1 MRKIV
6 VFSMFLLCFACISV
20 QSQSNTYVF
29 QKELSQK
36 GKLLKADVLGNV
48 YLSDGSVIYKYDN
61 QLNFQYSFADFSLGK
76 IHSFDVSNPMK
87 IMVFFGELMQLSFL
101 NNTLSIQ
108 NTLFLLRDL
117 QFVQPTQ
124 VCLSYDNGFWVYD
137 EMKDRLVRYDANTIK
152 VNESQI
158 LTNVIG
164 EKIYPNSMQEVGG
177 LYLILNS
184 PKIGFIIFD
193 KYGTY
198 LKRIP
203 ITDVSYFNVWNGQL
217 VFVKNNSIQ
226 VLNIETVD
234 IQSYILPDA
243 DAEQVIINGKQLI
256 ILTAKGMV
264 KMYFIPN

>member
-1 MRKIV
+1 
-6 VFSMFLLCFACISV
+6 
-20 QSQSNTYVF
+20 
-29 QKELSQK
+29 
-36 GKLLKADVLGNV
+36 
-48 YLSDGSVIYKYDN
+48 
-61 QLNFQYSFADFSLGK
+61 
-76 IHSFDVSNPMK
+76 
-87 IMVFFGELMQLSFL
+87 MVFFGELMQLSFL

-198 LKRIP
+198 LKRFP
-203 ITDVSYFNVWNGQL
+203 ISDVSYFNVWNGQL

>member
-1 MRKIV
+1 
-6 VFSMFLLCFACISV
+6 MFLFCVASLYT
-20 QSQSNTYVF
+20 QSQTPHYIF

-36 GKLLKADVLGNV
+36 GKLLKADVLGNL
-48 YLSDGSVIYKYDN
+48 YISDGAVIYKYDN
-61 QLNFQYSFADFSLGK
+61 QFNFQFSYADFSIGK
-76 IHSFDVSNPMK
+76 IYSFDVSNPMK
-87 IMVFFGELMQLSFL
+87 IMVFFGDLMRLSFL

-108 NTLFLLRDL
+108 NTLYLLKDL

-137 EMKDRLVRYDANTIK
+137 EMKDRLFRYDANSIK

-164 EKIYPNSMQEVGG
+164 DKLYPNGMQEVGG
-177 LYLILNS
+177 TYLILNS

-217 VFVKNNSIQ
+217 VFVKNHSIQ
-226 VLNIETVD
+226 VLNIETLE
-234 IQSYILPDA
+234 IQSYTLPDA
-243 DAEQVIINGKQLI
+243 DAEQVIIQGKQLI
-256 ILTAKGMV
+256 ILTTKGVV
-264 KMYFIPN
+264 KIYLIPQE